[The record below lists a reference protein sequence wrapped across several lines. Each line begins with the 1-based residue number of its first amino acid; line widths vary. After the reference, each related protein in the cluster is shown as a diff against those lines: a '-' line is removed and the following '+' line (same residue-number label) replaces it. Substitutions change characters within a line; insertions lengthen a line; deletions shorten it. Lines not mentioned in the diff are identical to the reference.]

1 MRYVDIITR
10 ITYDT
15 VGEQNIAR
23 GTTLLSKQERG
34 VAAIINKQSALRHAL
49 SATYEAERKGLTGAI
64 RLREQLSKSL
74 DKNEAKLRKINI
86 EASRAEKAA
95 GMVSGGGGLLGG
107 IGLLGGGAMAIAAA
121 VGTASAAI
129 VNITSEFEGYEAQLK
144 TALGTTAAAEIAL
157 QQISEAAA
165 KTPES
170 VQSLTEAYV
179 RLANTGLQ
187 PTIDELLKITDV
199 SISQNKSVMAFSE
212 AIIDAQ
218 TFEFERLKE
227 FGILAS
233 KAGDKITFS
242 FKGQEKQVA
251 ASALAVRD
259 YLIGLGDM
267 DGIAGAAEEKS
278 KTLGGA
284 LSNLADSAS
293 RLAVSIGEILSPA
306 LTSIIRQFTDIISVA
321 DDFIGS
327 TRDIFSAMN
336 EAGQFDFSGDF
347 FEGISNRIGLDLD
360 SHDLGIMK
368 KWYGL
373 LSDFSGIDLD
383 DITGG
388 AIGLKNA
395 LSKIRELSK
404 LEVEGDIFGVL
415 SGRIAALEAFRSEV
429 SAATETYSA
438 SQRAAIDVLINRQIA
453 DLQEAY
459 FASVGIMQQRAEAE
473 RKDAA
478 KRARIAAEQRSKE
491 AAKAAEAEAR
501 RIADIRKSAAKD
513 LLRDIGELE
522 AEITDLQLGA
532 SPESIE
538 KLTAQNKAEKERA
551 LANIEARRTELT
563 EQKALN
569 AELSQSLDT
578 LEALTKRRF
587 DIQLGLDIDKFRS
600 DVDKAVSKLNK
611 LLGGGIEG
619 ARKERLDIDVTTN
632 EGNIFGSYMARLA
645 AASAASKSAIS
656 AIESDFEERS
666 KEIEALQIDA
676 ESKGALLE
684 KATVERNIRLSNQD
698 IAASN
703 ARIKLYSDYISDI
716 LELDNQVVKSRELAQ
731 QVAYNNEIIALN
743 KQYQEGIISKSE
755 FEKSLT
761 EIERAAAEKRLELQV
776 SELSARKNIIL
787 GLLSNG
793 SSLSQTL
800 RDSLEQELEQ
810 TNADLSVAGA
820 NLSAP
825 KTEGEDGFLA
835 RLLGVTDEESAVIVS
850 LAKSV
855 TAQVIKT
862 IEAANQAEIA
872 RTDLLIKEQERRV
885 SEAERIADDGN
896 AEQLELERKR
906 LDGLQKQR
914 EQYVQRQ
921 LELNAIL
928 AASSFASATASA
940 IDGVA
945 KAAEEGGVF
954 AAITIPLYI
963 ASVGL
968 GLASIVNM
976 LSNAQSGIQG
986 FYEGVVGIEQAGQ
999 PRRGRRDRRDTIP
1012 AFLAPGESVMT
1023 VRATEKY
1030 GDLLSDMNAGRALSI
1045 PISEYSGTTN
1055 KIDLVLAAMQ
1065 RQILS
1070 NNAASNVRIDKLETA
1085 IMKLTH
1091 HLNGGDVL
1099 MDGKKVGSVLDSRT
1113 RKANRITKLSR

>member
-1 MRYVDIITR
+1 
-10 ITYDT
+10 
-15 VGEQNIAR
+15 
-23 GTTLLSKQERG
+23 
-34 VAAIINKQSALRHAL
+34 
-49 SATYEAERKGLTGAI
+49 
-64 RLREQLSKSL
+64 
-74 DKNEAKLRKINI
+74 
-86 EASRAEKAA
+86 
-95 GMVSGGGGLLGG
+95 
-107 IGLLGGGAMAIAAA
+107 
-121 VGTASAAI
+121 
-129 VNITSEFEGYEAQLK
+129 
-144 TALGTTAAAEIAL
+144 
-157 QQISEAAA
+157 
-165 KTPES
+165 
-170 VQSLTEAYV
+170 
-179 RLANTGLQ
+179 
-187 PTIDELLKITDV
+187 
-199 SISQNKSVMAFSE
+199 
-212 AIIDAQ
+212 
-218 TFEFERLKE
+218 
-227 FGILAS
+227 
-233 KAGDKITFS
+233 
-242 FKGQEKQVA
+242 
-251 ASALAVRD
+251 
-259 YLIGLGDM
+259 
-267 DGIAGAAEEKS
+267 
-278 KTLGGA
+278 
-284 LSNLADSAS
+284 
-293 RLAVSIGEILSPA
+293 
-306 LTSIIRQFTDIISVA
+306 
-321 DDFIGS
+321 
-327 TRDIFSAMN
+327 
-336 EAGQFDFSGDF
+336 
-347 FEGISNRIGLDLD
+347 
-360 SHDLGIMK
+360 
-368 KWYGL
+368 
-373 LSDFSGIDLD
+373 
-383 DITGG
+383 
-388 AIGLKNA
+388 
-395 LSKIRELSK
+395 
-404 LEVEGDIFGVL
+404 
-415 SGRIAALEAFRSEV
+415 
-429 SAATETYSA
+429 
-438 SQRAAIDVLINRQIA
+438 
-453 DLQEAY
+453 
-459 FASVGIMQQRAEAE
+459 
-473 RKDAA
+473 
-478 KRARIAAEQRSKE
+478 
-491 AAKAAEAEAR
+491 
-501 RIADIRKSAAKD
+501 
-513 LLRDIGELE
+513 
-522 AEITDLQLGA
+522 
-532 SPESIE
+532 
-538 KLTAQNKAEKERA
+538 
-551 LANIEARRTELT
+551 
-563 EQKALN
+563 
-569 AELSQSLDT
+569 
-578 LEALTKRRF
+578 
-587 DIQLGLDIDKFRS
+587 
-600 DVDKAVSKLNK
+600 
-611 LLGGGIEG
+611 
-619 ARKERLDIDVTTN
+619 
-632 EGNIFGSYMARLA
+632 MARLA

-855 TAQVIKT
+855 TGQVIKT

-872 RTDLLIKEQERRV
+872 RTDLLIKEQERRI
-885 SEAERIADDGN
+885 SEAERIADEGN

-1030 GDLLSDMNAGRALSI
+1030 GDLLADMNAGRALSI